1 MLAQG
6 KDSKEDG
13 GGRELL
19 FEHISLSPDSLNGRF
34 GFCRGD
40 LLPDAA
46 DVPLYNGCPLPRL
59 ASERD
64 AQQFFGRDVPPRIM
78 EKIGD
83 DL

>member
-1 MLAQG
+1 MLP
-6 KDSKEDG
+6 DCLY
-13 GGRELL
+13 GRLG
-19 FEHISLSPDSLNGRF
+19 IYRI
-34 GFCRGD
+34 D

-46 DVPLYNGCPLPRL
+46 DVPLYNGSPLPRL

-64 AQQFFGRDVPPRIM
+64 AQQVFGRYLSPWIV

>member
-1 MLAQG
+1 MSSSERTASTRLHL
-6 KDSKEDG
+6 S
-13 GGRELL
+13 RF
-19 FEHISLSPDSLNGRF
+19 FEYISFLSDCLYSRL
-34 GFCRGD
+34 GFYRGD

-46 DVPLYNGCPLPRL
+46 DVPLYNGRLLPRL

-64 AQQFFGRDVPPRIM
+64 AQQFFGRYLPPWIV